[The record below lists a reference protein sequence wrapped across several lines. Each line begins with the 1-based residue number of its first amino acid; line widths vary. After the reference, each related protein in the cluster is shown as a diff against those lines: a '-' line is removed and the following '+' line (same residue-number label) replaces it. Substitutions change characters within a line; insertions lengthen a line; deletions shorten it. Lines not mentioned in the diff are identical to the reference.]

1 MNFQTDGMCKDPV
14 VVGSIRCSK
23 KSEKANV
30 AESEEWG
37 MTGDEA

>member
-1 MNFQTDGMCKDPV
+1 MNFQTDDMCKDPV

-23 KSEKANV
+23 KSANV

-37 MTGDEA
+37 MTRDEV